1 MHSCFQIPFSEN
13 NSVKPKKSILQ
24 PQAGRKP
31 KKKKEADNEGNES
44 ASTEKGHDAQL
55 KKEMAA
61 RKPDEKKIYALLKVS
76 LQTRRKWING
86 LTGKG
91 AVKKVLQEYP
101 GFKQYKQ
108 VNCK

>member
-1 MHSCFQIPFSEN
+1 MEN
-13 NSVKPKKSILQ
+13 P
-24 PQAGRKP
+24 R
-31 KKKKEADNEGNES
+31 KKKEADNEGSES

-91 AVKKVLQEYP
+91 TVKKVLQEYP

-108 VNCK
+108 VIANHSD